1 MTKKELIELVPEVEL
16 ISDEKIKDGL
26 VGAIDQMER
35 ESGELISLF
44 PLGHGITK
52 KGSLLSHSRAIIKMG
67 LAMAEITEA
76 FDGNKTNHDYIIAGC
91 LLHDLAVI
99 YKKESR
105 LKHTFT
111 GAFAARDNG
120 LPEEI
125 VAIVAN
131 HAKEG
136 ELVNRSL
143 EEIIVYHVDFAHLEI
158 LTREHWTQIIVK

>member
-1 MTKKELIELVPEVEL
+1 MTKAELITLVPEVDL
-16 ISDEKIKDGL
+16 ISDEKIKEGL
-26 VGAIDQMER
+26 AGAIDQMER
-35 ESGELISLF
+35 ESGQKIAEF

-52 KGSLLSHSRAIIKMG
+52 TGSLLSHSRAIIKMG
-67 LAMAEITEA
+67 LAMAEITET
-76 FDGNKTNHDYIIAGC
+76 FDGNKPNHDYIIAGC

-99 YKKESR
+99 YQKERR

-120 LPEEI
+120 LPEAI

-136 ELVNRSL
+136 ELVDRTL

-158 LTREHWTQIIVK
+158 LTREHWTQVIVK